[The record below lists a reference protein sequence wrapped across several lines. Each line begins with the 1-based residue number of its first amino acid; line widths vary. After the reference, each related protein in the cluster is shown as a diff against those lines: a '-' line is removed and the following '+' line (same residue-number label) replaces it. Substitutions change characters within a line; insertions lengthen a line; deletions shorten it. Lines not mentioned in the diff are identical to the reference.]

1 MKKGAQ
7 LNFQFAEDT
16 KAKAA
21 GAKLLQTPRPRPR
34 GQSEAWRAQ
43 GALNLRVSTISKFGE
58 NCQQSVFNSWAV
70 INMHVLIT
78 AHGLYIY

>member
-1 MKKGAQ
+1 LGRENEGPQNHHLMKKGAQ

-43 GALNLRVSTISKFGE
+43 GALNVQF
-58 NCQQSVFNSWAV
+58 
-70 INMHVLIT
+70 
-78 AHGLYIY
+78 

>member
-43 GALNLRVSTISKFGE
+43 GALNP
-58 NCQQSVFNSWAV
+58 NCLVILPHWDNVICVNPNCLVNSP
-70 INMHVLIT
+70 H
-78 AHGLYIY
+78 

>member
-43 GALNLRVSTISKFGE
+43 GALNVQF
-58 NCQQSVFNSWAV
+58 
-70 INMHVLIT
+70 
-78 AHGLYIY
+78 

>member
-43 GALNLRVSTISKFGE
+43 GALNAMWLIKFGFLKLILGR
-58 NCQQSVFNSWAV
+58 CFT
-70 INMHVLIT
+70 VLVE
-78 AHGLYIY
+78 

>member
-43 GALNLRVSTISKFGE
+43 GALNTSQAVHNLVILDV
-58 NCQQSVFNSWAV
+58 VF
-70 INMHVLIT
+70 
-78 AHGLYIY
+78 